1 MKKYDESFNEYY
13 LLFICYYF
21 YNNVLLKLVQYS
33 ANHHALWYETYVM
46 IQSVENSINLLKKEI
61 EISDIKFKEEF
72 LYFFQDFEDE
82 FEAYY
87 SAFPRDKN
95 KLLGPGRTPK
105 VLSNKKV
112 LKKLRIIEKEFD
124 LENAVNDEDWDES
137 LIYLNNKFQ
146 ILENFDNVENQEA
159 NEKKVSLAD
168 EIEKLNELKKSG
180 VISDDE
186 FDKAKARLLE
196 S

>member
-1 MKKYDESFNEYY
+1 
-13 LLFICYYF
+13 
-21 YNNVLLKLVQYS
+21 
-33 ANHHALWYETYVM
+33 M
-46 IQSVENSINLLKKEI
+46 INSVENSINLLKKEI

-82 FEAYY
+82 FEAYR
-87 SAFPRDKN
+87 SAFPRDQK
-95 KLLGPGRTPK
+95 KILGQGRAPK

-112 LKKLRIIEKEFD
+112 EKKLRIIEKEFD